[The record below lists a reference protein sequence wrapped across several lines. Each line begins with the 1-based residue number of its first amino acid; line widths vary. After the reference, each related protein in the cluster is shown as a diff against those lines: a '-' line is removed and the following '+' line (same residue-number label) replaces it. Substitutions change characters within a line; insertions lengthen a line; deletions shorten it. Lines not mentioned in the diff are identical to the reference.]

1 MGMGALLLN
10 SDHEIS
16 STLQKNP
23 SETVTLLIPEDT
35 WLLFSEKDVKLLTK
49 KIPALLKIYGK
60 YISSYGTFVGTKRR
74 TVTLYQSSPGKSKTK
89 RISVR
94 VPSASWT
101 LLGTLA
107 QAHGVSR
114 CYLFNY
120 LLKLEALG
128 VGDSIL
134 NTVRAGV
141 PTFHWSYS
149 YILHLDLLNN
159 RVTRKLHCEPE
170 SYFYAL
176 DLEH

>member
-1 MGMGALLLN
+1 MGVLLLN

-60 YISSYGTFVGTKRR
+60 YISSSERLGKKADR
-74 TVTLYQSSPGKSKTK
+74 TLYQSSPGKSKMK

>member
-1 MGMGALLLN
+1 MGVLLLN

-16 STLQKNP
+16 SALQKDP

-35 WLLFSEKDVKLLTK
+35 WVLFPEKDVKLLTK
-49 KIPALLKIYGK
+49 KIPVLLKIYGK
-60 YISSYGTFVGTKRR
+60 YLSSSERLGKKAGR
-74 TVTLYQSSPGKSKTK
+74 TLYQPSPGKLKMK
-89 RISVR
+89 RINVR
-94 VPSASWT
+94 VPSGSWI

-128 VGDSIL
+128 VGNSIL

-141 PTFHWSYS
+141 PAFHWSYS
-149 YILHLDLLNN
+149 YILHLDLPNN

-176 DLEH
+176 DLERVST